1 MSKKDKSRKKD
12 KTGKETR
19 AREPGDL
26 QSEVTRAS
34 RAMRTFLTNSLSM
47 SGIYAGQD
55 GVILA
60 LAEQDGLTAGSIA
73 ERLGVKPP
81 TMTRT
86 LARMEAQGFIRRE
99 ADTLDGRQMRALLTE
114 EGRRHVGAIQ
124 LAVRGTESLAMTG
137 LDDKDVRQFLKLL
150 RKINRNL
157 GQVGP
162 EEEPF
167 GE

>member
-1 MSKKDKSRKKD
+1 MTKKDKSKKKD
-12 KTGKETR
+12 KPEKEGQP
-19 AREPGDL
+19 REPGDL

-34 RAMRTFLTNSLSM
+34 RAMRTFLTNSLSH
-47 SGIYAGQD
+47 SGIYGGQD

-60 LAEQDGLTAGSIA
+60 LSEEDGLSAGVIA

-86 LARMEAQGFIRRE
+86 LARMEAQGFVRRQ
-99 ADTLDGRQMRALLTE
+99 ADTVDGRQMRAMLTD

-124 LAVRGTESLAMTG
+124 LAVKATENLALSHLT
-137 LDDKDVRQFLKLL
+137 DKEIRQFLKVL
-150 RKINRNL
+150 RKMNRNL
-157 GQVGP
+157 GLV
-162 EEEPF
+162 EPDVEAS

>member
-1 MSKKDKSRKKD
+1 MAKKDKSRKKD
-12 KTGKETR
+12 KAGK
-19 AREPGDL
+19 AAQPREPGVL
-26 QSEVTRAS
+26 QSEITRAS
-34 RAMRTFLTNSLSM
+34 RAMRTFLTNALST

-60 LAEQDGLTAGSIA
+60 LAEEDGLSAGAIA

-86 LARMEAQGFIRRE
+86 LARMEAQGFLRRE
-99 ADTLDGRQMRALLTE
+99 ADTSDGRQMRALLTD

-124 LAVRGTESLAMTG
+124 LAVRATENLAIAG
-137 LDDKDVRQFLKLL
+137 LDDKDTRQFVKLL

-157 GQVGP
+157 GQVEP
-162 EEEPF
+162 DEEAS